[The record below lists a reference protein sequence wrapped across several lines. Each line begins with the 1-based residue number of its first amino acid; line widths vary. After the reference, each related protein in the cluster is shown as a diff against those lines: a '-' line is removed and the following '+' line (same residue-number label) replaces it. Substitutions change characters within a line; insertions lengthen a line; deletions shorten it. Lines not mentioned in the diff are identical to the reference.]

1 MNQAMKAQCRRC
13 GGELDPMIDDVERRL
28 CNSCLQ
34 EIEDENHYEE
44 YQDEDELDSM
54 LETYEGDW

>member
-1 MNQAMKAQCRRC
+1 MKAQCRRC

-54 LETYEGDW
+54 LEAYEGDW